1 MTDTATALILSL
13 NNVEVVYDHVS
24 LAIKGVSLDVPAGG
38 MVALSAQRRR
48 QEHDLEIGQRL
59 LAGAWRGGGAAR

>member
-38 MVALSAQRRR
+38 MVALLGPTSP
-48 QEHDLEIGQRL
+48 
-59 LAGAWRGGGAAR
+59 ARARP